1 MNMEKQVMATFSPL
15 FWRSVNNKTFDW
27 NFILRVNS
35 NRSGCHLQAVIYYK
49 TNWVFDRIY
58 INNFYQ
64 QRRMP
69 RMSVF
74 PIREASLWDREALLG

>member
-1 MNMEKQVMATFSPL
+1 MENQVMATFPPL

-27 NFILRVNS
+27 NFTLRVNS

-49 TNWVFDRIY
+49 TNWVFERIY
-58 INNFYQ
+58 INSLYQ

-74 PIREASLWDREALLG
+74 PIREVSLWERGVLLGYT